1 MKHLSTPARVK
12 GHKKGR
18 QFDGTSILKQIGNLC
33 FYFGTILTNR
43 MKDSSFERISID
55 DRRL

>member
-1 MKHLSTPARVK
+1 MK